1 MYCFYVLSTDFC
13 IFSIGYFFTIFAFL
27 HPIFD
32 VFSHY
37 MRAIAFLLLWYFNTI
52 FKVFLLYLQ
61 IRVFF

>member
-1 MYCFYVLSTDFC
+1 MYCFYALSTDFC
-13 IFSIGYFFTIFAFL
+13 TVYNFILFL
-27 HPIFD
+27 RPIFD

-37 MRAIAFLLLWYFNTI
+37 MRAIAFLLLGYFNTI